1 MHSDADFVFSEELTF
16 DVSQIG
22 PQLAVPF
29 SVDNA
34 ADIEEHVGKR
44 IDQAYIGACTGG
56 RLEDLQAAARVV
68 AGKKIADHTRF
79 VVCPA
84 SREVLLAAIDAGY
97 IRTLIEAGAT
107 LVTPGCAA
115 CLGIHE
121 GLIAR
126 GERCI
131 SSTNRNFPGRMGD
144 KTAEIYLASPAT
156 VAASALAGAIADPRA
171 VF

>member
-1 MHSDADFVFSEELTF
+1 M
-16 DVSQIG
+16 
-22 PQLAVPF
+22 
-29 SVDNA
+29 
-34 ADIEEHVGKR
+34 
-44 IDQAYIGACTGG
+44 
-56 RLEDLQAAARVV
+56 
-68 AGKKIADHTRF
+68 
-79 VVCPA
+79 
-84 SREVLLAAIDAGY
+84 LLAAIDAGY